1 MSKKER
7 QAYRRG
13 IIDAVLYGTM
23 LITGIL
29 MTSVYFYTKL
39 FIQKGVKRMFIFGM
53 LLGAIIGMYIIALMS
68 VDTINEAES
77 LARASRKS

>member
-13 IIDAVLYGTM
+13 IIDAVVYGTM

-39 FIQKGVKRMFIFGM
+39 FI
-53 LLGAIIGMYIIALMS
+53 
-68 VDTINEAES
+68 
-77 LARASRKS
+77 

>member
-7 QAYRRG
+7 QAYRKG

-39 FIQKGVKRMFIFGM
+39 FIFIRVAFV
-53 LLGAIIGMYIIALMS
+53 AQRIWSAHSYIPE
-68 VDTINEAES
+68 TT
-77 LARASRKS
+77 

>member
-13 IIDAVLYGTM
+13 IIDAVLYVTM
-23 LITGIL
+23 LITAIL

-39 FIQKGVKRMFIFGM
+39 FI
-53 LLGAIIGMYIIALMS
+53 
-68 VDTINEAES
+68 
-77 LARASRKS
+77 